1 MSVPAPMDIDKKKM
15 KKVKIP
21 VSNIAPLIGYD
32 HYGNFPKIV
41 CELWRKY
48 DRDTFNKLEKEMQQ
62 KEIDI
67 ATDSEA
73 RRIVRADSKNGTN
86 FMSQIKQINSQT
98 GTSEHLQKRQ
108 KTVIEQIR
116 KTSSLDKEGQDN
128 LIKQIVSTTNK
139 NHGINNES
147 SVLKKYEAQTG
158 QTIKDGQQSIFFKI
172 AEDDDIGIEWQ
183 LHGKYDGMTTCGR
196 LIEAKKRQK
205 GLFKTL
211 RDYEKVQIQTYMHMK
226 GVKQGSLVESYST
239 KDECCIHIINVD
251 YDQKYVEEF
260 IVGRLQGFAKFFHDF
275 IGNETWKKEVLLGDK
290 KREIYNMYQKI
301 YINNL
306 E

>member
-1 MSVPAPMDIDKKKM
+1 MSAPMEIDKKL

-32 HYGNFPKIV
+32 HYHNFPKIV

-48 DRDTFNKLEKEMQQ
+48 DRDTFNILEKSMQK

-98 GTSEHLQKRQ
+98 GTSERLQKKQ

-116 KTSSLDKEGQDN
+116 KTDSLAKEDQEK
-128 LIKQIVSTTNK
+128 LIKQVVSTTNK
-139 NHGINNES
+139 YHGINNERT
-147 SVLKKYEAQTG
+147 VLKKYEAQTG
-158 QTIKDGQQSIFFKI
+158 QTIKDGQQSIFFTFDQDN
-172 AEDDDIGIEWQ
+172 ELGIEWQ
-183 LHGKYDGMTTCGR
+183 LHGKYDGMTECGR

-205 GLFKTL
+205 CLFKTL
-211 RDYEKVQIQTYMHMK
+211 RDYEKVQLQTYLHMK
-226 GVKQGSLVESYST
+226 GVGKGSLVESYST
-239 KDECCIHIINVD
+239 EGECHMHIIDVD
-251 YDQKYVEEF
+251 YDKKYVEEF
-260 IVGRLQGFAKFFHDF
+260 IIDRLKGFAKFFNAF
-275 IGNETWKKEVLLGDK
+275 TKNESWKQEILLGDK
-290 KREIYNMYQKI
+290 KQEIYTMYQKT

>member
-1 MSVPAPMDIDKKKM
+1 MSSTKL

-21 VSNIAPLIGYD
+21 VSQIAPLIGFDNYN
-32 HYGNFPKIV
+32 NFPKIL

-48 DRDTFNKLEKEMQQ
+48 DRDAFNKLEASMQK

-86 FMSQIKQINSQT
+86 FMSQIRQINSKT
-98 GTSEHLQKRQ
+98 TNSEHLQKRQ
-108 KTVIEQIR
+108 KVVIDQIR
-116 KTSSLDKEGQDN
+116 KTDSLGEEGQDN

-139 NHGINNES
+139 MHGINNEG
-147 SVLKKYEAQTG
+147 SVLKKYESQTG
-158 QTIKDGQQSIFFKI
+158 QTIKDGQQSIFFKFY
-172 AEDDDIGIEWQ
+172 EDTDVGIEWQ

-239 KDECCIHIINVD
+239 KDECSIHIINVD

-260 IVGRLQGFAKFFHDF
+260 IVDRLKGFAKFFNAF
-275 IGNETWKKEVLLGDK
+275 TKNESWKKEVLLGDK
-290 KREIYNMYQKI
+290 KREIYTMYQKI
-301 YINNL
+301 YINGL